1 MGERLIAETITP
13 VEGSFDTAGM
23 ARSEPGLPGRFR
35 WRDDEYIVAEILNQH
50 KETGPCTH
58 GSGERYLRRHHYHLR
73 TTEGLEMKLCF
84 ERSGRSGKP
93 RWLLLRIVE

>member
-1 MGERLIAETITP
+1 VSERLIAEAITP
-13 VEGSFDTAGM
+13 IEGSFDTAGM
-23 ARSEPGLPGRFR
+23 TRGEPGLPQRFR
-35 WRDDEYIVAEILNQH
+35 WRGNEYIVAEVLSQH
-50 KETGPCTH
+50 KEAGPCTH

-84 ERSGRSGKP
+84 ERGSRAGKA